1 MAPRQQRREPWH
13 DASRHIRGHGEVR
26 DRAVAPYP
34 TSTIYS
40 GNSLGRLEADNH
52 STRNIFVVL
61 LRVDRHLQWMR
72 SGVSQY
78 RWREPSDPT
87 CVMAIGQPL
96 LFVDGYCPAAA
107 ATANAS

>member
-1 MAPRQQRREPWH
+1 MAPRQQRREPGH

-40 GNSLGRLEADNH
+40 GNRLGRLEADNH

-61 LRVDRHLQWMR
+61 LRVATARAVPDQTNN
-72 SGVSQY
+72 SFIVPGNV
-78 RWREPSDPT
+78 E
-87 CVMAIGQPL
+87 PL
-96 LFVDGYCPAAA
+96 LDL
-107 ATANAS
+107 

>member
-1 MAPRQQRREPWH
+1 MAPRQQRREPGH

-61 LRVDRHLQWMR
+61 LRVFIGT
-72 SGVSQY
+72 GVITS
-78 RWREPSDPT
+78 RTIDCWH
-87 CVMAIGQPL
+87 
-96 LFVDGYCPAAA
+96 
-107 ATANAS
+107 NHK